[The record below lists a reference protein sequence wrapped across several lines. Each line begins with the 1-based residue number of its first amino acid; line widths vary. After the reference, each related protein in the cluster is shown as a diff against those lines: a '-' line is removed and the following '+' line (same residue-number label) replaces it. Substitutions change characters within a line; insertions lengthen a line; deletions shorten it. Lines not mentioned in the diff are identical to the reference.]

1 MNKVKNIVYRV
12 VFVMFAVCFTFVVF
26 NALFRNT
33 AHAAPRLVITM
44 LACLTVLCA
53 VYFVLNKYRTAVCKN
68 YKIILI
74 VFAVIMFTAQ
84 IILGNALE
92 CKELMFDV
100 GAVNNGAAEW
110 VETGTFE
117 SLYDYYYSFP
127 NNLGAMT
134 FLYVFF
140 KAASLLGITH
150 YFSVAV
156 FVTSLMLTAAMVIVS
171 LICKKLLSSVDAV
184 FALALFAISPQY
196 YVMGAS
202 VYTDT
207 LSMLFPVL
215 IFYLYL
221 LSKEKTGRKKIII
234 YLLMG
239 LTAAVGGLNKLTV
252 LIMAVAVTVDI
263 CLSES
268 KRDTIKAVV
277 CVAAVITAVT
287 ALFNLYI
294 YSVHLDRETA
304 KEQNTPLLHWVMM
317 GLKDKGYYNPG
328 DYELTRSLNSEE
340 RNRVILNEIG
350 KRIADKGFGGMYKL
364 ICDKSTIDFGDGT
377 YAISDMTHFTP
388 IKETAL
394 REWVVDDGENY
405 DKYSLFA
412 TAVHLSVMFLMLFA
426 AYCFAF
432 NKYKEKRAVLF
443 APYLALLGEW
453 IFLMLWETNSR
464 YFSNFAPIIFVCA
477 VSGMNA
483 MMRLFLPIGSDKNVL
498 KEKKKNNSKKNQ
510 KKA

>member
-1 MNKVKNIVYRV
+1 MNKVRNTVYHV
-12 VFVMFAVCFTFVVF
+12 LFVMFAVCFTFVVF

-33 AHAAPRLVITM
+33 EHAAPRLVITA
-44 LACLTVLCA
+44 LACMTALCV
-53 VYFVLNKYRTAVCKN
+53 VYFLLNKYRAAVCKH

-74 VFAVIMFTAQ
+74 IFAAVMFTVQ
-84 IILGNALE
+84 VILGNALE

-127 NNLGAMT
+127 NNLGAMA

-140 KAASLLGITH
+140 KAASLFGITH
-150 YFSVAV
+150 YFYVAV

-171 LICKKLLSSVDAV
+171 LICKKLSGSVDAV
-184 FALALFAISPQY
+184 FALVLFAMSPQY

-221 LSKEKTGRKKIII
+221 VSKEKTGWKKTVT

-239 LTAAVGGLNKLTV
+239 LAAAVGGLNKLTV
-252 LIMAVAVTVDI
+252 LIMVIAVTVDM
-263 CLSES
+263 CLSEN
-268 KRDTIKAVV
+268 KRDTVKAVICAV
-277 CVAAVITAVT
+277 AVIAAVT
-287 ALFNLYI
+287 ASFNLYM

-304 KEQNTPLLHWVMM
+304 REQNTPLLHWVMM
-317 GLKDKGYYNPG
+317 GLKDKGYYNPS
-328 DYELTRSLNSEE
+328 DYELTRSLGSEE
-340 RNRVILNEIG
+340 RNRVILDEIG
-350 KRIADKGFGGMYKL
+350 KRIDGKGFVGMYKL
-364 ICDKSTIDFGDGT
+364 IRDKSAIDFGDGT
-377 YAISDMTHFTP
+377 YSISDMTHFTP
-388 IKETAL
+388 VKETAL
-394 REWVVDDGENY
+394 REWVVEGGRNY
-405 DKYSLFA
+405 DKYSMFA
-412 TAVHLSVMFLMLFA
+412 TAVHMSVMILMLFA

-432 NKYKEKRAVLF
+432 NKYKEKRAALF
-443 APYLALLGEW
+443 VPYLALLGDW
-453 IFLMLWETNSR
+453 MFLMLWETNSR
-464 YFSNFAPIIFVCA
+464 YFSNFAPVIFVCA
-477 VSGMNA
+477 VSGMSA
-483 MMRLFLPIGSDKNVL
+483 MMRSFLLIESDKNSV
-498 KEKKKNNSKKNQ
+498 KGKKKNNSKKNK